1 MQRNAECRMSIV
13 SILML
18 MQFSSKFLYCVIHL
32 FTYIS
37 CAYEPAHPP
46 NGLYVLPIT
55 EERANRCLARIDLL
69 NKIRE
74 QILWH
79 PWLDARLALCQPSS
93 YLPQWWLC
101 GKHDKDLLIGAAK

>member
-1 MQRNAECRMSIV
+1 MERM
-13 SILML
+13 
-18 MQFSSKFLYCVIHL
+18 CV
-32 FTYIS
+32 F
-37 CAYEPAHPP
+37 CEPARPP

-93 YLPQWWLC
+93 YLPQWWIC
-101 GKHDKDLLIGAAK
+101 GQHDKDLLIGAAK

>member
-1 MQRNAECRMSIV
+1 V
-13 SILML
+13 
-18 MQFSSKFLYCVIHL
+18 QFICLGLCVCHL
-32 FTYIS
+32 FVVKFKNVIYLFTGPFELYV
-37 CAYEPAHPP
+37 CEPARPP

-93 YLPQWWLC
+93 YLPQWWIC
-101 GKHDKDLLIGAAK
+101 GQHDKDLLIGAAK